1 MFTLLTKNPSLLLFI
16 FWIFKIYVVWD
27 TLTDTN
33 SFIPGP
39 ILISGIYLIFGVF
52 ELLLGIHF
60 EYFKQKTRF
69 GLFCGIVFSPLII
82 YMLGSL
88 VLNV

>member
-1 MFTLLTKNPSLLLFI
+1 MFTLLTNNPSLLLFI

-27 TLTDTN
+27 TLTDAN

-39 ILISGIYLIFGVF
+39 ILILGIYLVFGVF

-60 EYFKQKTRF
+60 EYFKQKDRAI
-69 GLFCGIVFSPLII
+69 LFFSLVFSPLIM
-82 YMLGSL
+82 YLLGSL
-88 VLNV
+88 VVPL